1 VRIVNFELE
10 DRHRIAQRIVQD
22 FAQREVAPHIRE
34 WDRRQTMGPAI
45 LRFELPSYPFESC
58 PTPAATRSGGGSL

>member
-1 VRIVNFELE
+1 VNFELE
-10 DRHRIAQRIVQD
+10 HQHRMAQRMVRD

-34 WDRRQTMGPAI
+34 WDRRQTMDPAI
-45 LRFELPSYPFESC
+45 LRLEPPSYPFESG